1 MSLGGGLCGF
11 KSSCQAQVL
20 FLCLCIRIST
30 TAPAPAFMLARPH
43 SDNGLI
49 LETISKPQIK
59 CFLLQE
65 LSWARCLLTAR
76 EQRLRQEKMESLR
89 WELIK
94 GAWMGEDLP
103 LEGVLGSQSFLLF
116 LCFLVHKMVTF
127 LCH

>member
-20 FLCLCIRIST
+20 FLCLCIRISPP
-30 TAPAPAFMLARPH
+30 APAPAFTLVQLH
-43 SDNGLI
+43 GDNGLI

-65 LSWARCLLTAR
+65 PSWSWCLLTAR
-76 EQRLRQEKMESLR
+76 EQQLRQEIMESLR

-94 GAWMGEDLP
+94 GGWIGEDLP

-116 LCFLVHKMVTF
+116 LFDF
-127 LCH
+127 